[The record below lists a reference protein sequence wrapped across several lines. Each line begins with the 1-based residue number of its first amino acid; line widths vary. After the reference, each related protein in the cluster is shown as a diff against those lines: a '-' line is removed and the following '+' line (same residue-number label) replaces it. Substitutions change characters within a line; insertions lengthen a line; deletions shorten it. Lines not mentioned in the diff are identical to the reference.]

1 MKKAIYLLSV
11 FFCIIAISACQ
22 PTPEKEIVVH
32 KAAEQLEA
40 TLVESDDKEADSTFI
55 CPNKL
60 NEEIKNFVKNRI
72 FLYVIIMQYC
82 DIFFQNELIYSIFID
97 C

>member
-1 MKKAIYLLSV
+1 MKPPV
-11 FFCIIAISACQ
+11 FLFC
-22 PTPEKEIVVH
+22 
-32 KAAEQLEA
+32 
-40 TLVESDDKEADSTFI
+40 
-55 CPNKL
+55 KL

-82 DIFFQNELIYSIFID
+82 DIFFQNELIYLIFID

>member
-1 MKKAIYLLSV
+1 MSFIARIWVLELLGSV
-11 FFCIIAISACQ
+11 LN
-22 PTPEKEIVVH
+22 EE
-32 KAAEQLEA
+32 E
-40 TLVESDDKEADSTFI
+40 
-55 CPNKL
+55 L

-82 DIFFQNELIYSIFID
+82 DVFFQNELIYSIFID